1 MLSSHPWGAGK
12 DRIFTTEL
20 QGKHHALILKSH
32 MSREHLILSVCDS
45 RYAQY
50 LLIKL
55 YLKIPYCSFSGSLP
69 YFSPFLTSFPC
80 SPLGAVTLSVS
91 CHLSSATCTRV
102 WETVH
107 PLPCLESHPQGPVA
121 QPVSESMPLA
131 SAFLLPPLPHLTEL
145 RI

>member
-55 YLKIPYCSFSGSLP
+55 HLKIPYCSFSGSLP
-69 YFSPFLTSFPC
+69 YFSPFLTSLLTTGCCDIECFLSLEFGHLHESLGDCAPPALPRIT
-80 SPLGAVTLSVS
+80 SPGPSG
-91 CHLSSATCTRV
+91 SANL
-102 WETVH
+102 WVH
-107 PLPCLESHPQGPVA
+107 AAGLC
-121 QPVSESMPLA
+121 
-131 SAFLLPPLPHLTEL
+131 LPPSPSSSFN
-145 RI
+145 